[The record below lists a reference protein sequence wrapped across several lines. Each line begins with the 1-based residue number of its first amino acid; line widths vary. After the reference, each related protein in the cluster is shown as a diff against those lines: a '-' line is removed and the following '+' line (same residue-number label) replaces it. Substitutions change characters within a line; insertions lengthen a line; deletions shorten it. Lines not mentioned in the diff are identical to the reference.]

1 MLWLNTTSY
10 CKYLTD
16 EVRLSA
22 YQRPINAT
30 VRPGD
35 VVLDLG
41 SGTGI
46 LGLFACRAGAA
57 YVYSIEVS
65 SIIGLAREICRV
77 NGFLDRVT
85 YMRGLSTEL
94 ELSRKADVVVADE
107 IGNLGSNVVW
117 CNSSRTVL
125 ETWRQAY
132 SIVR

>member
-35 VVLDLG
+35 VVPDLG

-57 YVYSIEVS
+57 HVYSIEVG

-117 CNSSRTVL
+117 CNSSRLL
-125 ETWRQAY
+125 ENG
-132 SIVR
+132 S

>member
-10 CKYLTD
+10 RKYLTD

-22 YQRPINAT
+22 YRRPINAT
-30 VRPGD
+30 VRRAD

-57 YVYSIEVS
+57 YVYSIEVG

-94 ELSRKADVVVADE
+94 ELSRKVDVVVADE

-117 CNSSRTVL
+117 CNSSRLL
-125 ETWRQAY
+125 ENG
-132 SIVR
+132 S

>member
-57 YVYSIEVS
+57 YVDSIEVG

-94 ELSRKADVVVADE
+94 ELSRKVDVVVADE

-117 CNSSRTVL
+117 CNSSRLL
-125 ETWRQAY
+125 ENG
-132 SIVR
+132 S

>member
-117 CNSSRTVL
+117 CNSSRLL
-125 ETWRQAY
+125 ENG
-132 SIVR
+132 S

>member
-57 YVYSIEVS
+57 YVYSIEVG

-117 CNSSRTVL
+117 CNSSRLL
-125 ETWRQAY
+125 ENG
-132 SIVR
+132 S

>member
-30 VRPGD
+30 VRPAD

-57 YVYSIEVS
+57 HVYSIEVG
-65 SIIGLAREICRV
+65 SIIGLAREIYRV

-85 YMRGLSTEL
+85 YMRGVSTEL
-94 ELSRKADVVVADE
+94 ELSRKVDVVVADE

-117 CNSSRTVL
+117 CNSSRLL
-125 ETWRQAY
+125 ENG
-132 SIVR
+132 S

>member
-10 CKYLTD
+10 YKYLTD

-57 YVYSIEVS
+57 HVYSIEVG

-94 ELSRKADVVVADE
+94 ELSRKVDVVVADE

-117 CNSSRTVL
+117 CNSSRLL
-125 ETWRQAY
+125 ENG
-132 SIVR
+132 S